1 MLIGKQRSVPGRVAA
16 VVFATA
22 GVTAAGV
29 LLTLAGGLVRL
40 WPWPPQP
47 SSWFG
52 VLTGFALLAI
62 VFFEM
67 ALLPRKWFRGA
78 RLGATKVWMALHIW
92 VGLAGLPVV
101 LVHAG
106 FGLGGPLPAVT
117 LVLFLLVTAS
127 GVWGLVMQQW
137 LPTKIL
143 AEIPGETVASQV
155 DNAMR
160 YYTELDPAKARSR
173 TAARVVDAVRT
184 EPVGVDGAVDPRLP
198 FKPGL
203 AYRLVEDLIT
213 VPPEYDELISG
224 GAAMKVVG
232 GRAEGAPTF
241 GTPTRN
247 QAVVVGQPAAELE
260 EFRDRV
266 LLPYLRDGRRSGSPL
281 AARAEAERRFA
292 RLRDMVPREALPAI
306 DRLAELCD
314 LRRQWDALT
323 RLNFWLHNWLLFH
336 LPLSVAMTVLMIVH
350 AIRALKYW

>member
-101 LVHAG
+101 LVHAAFG
-106 FGLGGPLPAVT
+106 FGGPLPAVT
-117 LVLFLLVTAS
+117 MVLFLLVTAS

-160 YYTELDPAKARSR
+160 FHAEVDTRARSGE
-173 TAARVVDAVRT
+173 AF
-184 EPVGVDGAVDPRLP
+184 RLI
-198 FKPGL
+198 
-203 AYRLVEDLIT
+203 EDLIT

-232 GRAEGAPTF
+232 GRAEGAPTL

-247 QAVVVGQPAAELE
+247 RAVVVGQPAAELK